1 VRPTLCCPCK
11 QVAATLPFNL
21 ASAITFSLIAYG
33 MAGLHHSVYAAG
45 MNCAVC
51 CLVLMISQQVSHH
64 RSCPA
69 ARDLPAGDPS
79 HIVTYRISHELL
91 QAAAERMGAAT
102 CFTMYATWAC

>member
-1 VRPTLCCPCK
+1 MCCACK

-51 CLVLMISQQVSHH
+51 CLVLMISQQVRRHI
-64 RSCPA
+64 C
-69 ARDLPAGDPS
+69 DLVFGCA
-79 HIVTYRISHELL
+79 ITYCDLVL
-91 QAAAERMGAAT
+91 MVALGAA
-102 CFTMYATWAC
+102 